1 MNNKIKILAGSLLT
15 FASGIAF
22 SNFAMSDVPSKI
34 AVVDVQEVV
43 NSSSQV
49 QALKKEK
56 QAKMKEV
63 VSFVEK
69 ARKEVAATT
78 DIKKKQALEEK
89 YNKEL
94 NTKKTAMDKNY
105 ADKLTAIDSTI
116 SKQIEAQA
124 KAGGYDIVLA
134 KGVVLYGGS
143 DITDAVKKA
152 VK

>member
-1 MNNKIKILAGSLLT
+1 MNNKIKILAVGLLT

-49 QALKKEK
+49 QALKKEQ

-78 DIKKKQALEEK
+78 DVKKKQALEEK

-116 SKQIEAQA
+116 SKQIETQA

>member
-1 MNNKIKILAGSLLT
+1 MNNKIKILAVGLLT

-49 QALKKEK
+49 QALKKEQ

-78 DIKKKQALEEK
+78 DVKKKQALEEK

-116 SKQIEAQA
+116 SKQIETQA

-143 DITDAVKKA
+143 DITDAVKRA

>member
-1 MNNKIKILAGSLLT
+1 MAVGLLT

-49 QALKKEK
+49 QALKKEQ

-78 DIKKKQALEEK
+78 DVKKKQALEEK

-94 NTKKTAMDKNY
+94 NTKKMAMDKNY